1 MGYLDYGGDTTGKSA
16 FLDKIKEM
24 LTELYTTYVAEI
36 EDARGTDTDLGAR
49 LDTFQDDITT
59 YVAEIEDA
67 RGTDTDLGAR
77 LDTFRD
83 DITLLGNAELPIQT
97 GNSGKSL
104 ITDGST
110 SSWANRIRTDEAL
123 SVDSELVLFDGV
135 TGQKIKRSAD
145 TGLVSVAS
153 GVVSIANITTKAEA
167 DTSSGAVDVTLTSA
181 SNRVQKIT
189 ITAADKYVNLP
200 DATGL
205 YKGADTYV
213 IINDGDYRFGIKDNS
228 GGFIASVAPHSQ
240 GRLSLLDNSTA
251 AGTWKASSP
260 ADLIM
265 NTLKTECNTDA
276 SDYIAS
282 CALSATELFVAWGG
296 TGADGFCAVLTF
308 GATIT
313 VSNIL
318 EFDTTQ
324 ANFISCD
331 AISAT
336 VVAVAYSGT
345 DSDGYI
351 AAITWDGTDTL
362 TVTDTYEFKDA
373 DTITNTN
380 VHVITSALVF
390 VAYQNTNKYTVV
402 QVLSWDGANFGST
415 TAEST
420 LGGIVRYYPKTAK
433 ISGDATDAKFV
444 LLHSGAAIT
453 SVFSAIIT
461 WNSSTGFAIG
471 SDTSTVGSVN
481 SSGYHMPV
489 VIDSTYFMVAGMK
502 SADSGI
508 SLNMVLC
515 SISGTTITNKRYLFS
530 DQHDFSYA
538 PIGGF
543 LFDSDTVFLFTS
555 EKNYENYLYK
565 IKVVGAADTKDCIL
579 QIQNKIPIGF
589 NAEAIMQ
596 YGDTSLLSGSNAAIV
611 YRNALASNYLYAE
624 KVEIA

>member
-16 FLDKIKEM
+16 FLDKIKVM
-24 LTELYTTYVAEI
+24 LTELY
-36 EDARGTDTDLGAR
+36 
-49 LDTFQDDITT
+49 TT

-83 DITLLGNAELPIQT
+83 DITLLGNAELPGQT

-104 ITDGST
+104 VTNGT
-110 SSWANRIRTDEAL
+110 VSSWANRIRTDETE

-135 TGQKIKRSAD
+135 TGQKIKRSAG

-205 YKGADTYV
+205 YKGADTFV
-213 IINDGDYRFGIKDNS
+213 IINDGDYRFGIKNNS
-228 GGFIASVAPHSQ
+228 GNFIASIAPHSQ

-251 AGTWKASSP
+251 AGIWKASYP

-276 SDYIAS
+276 STYIAS
-282 CALSATELFVAWGG
+282 CQLSSTELFVAWSG
-296 TGADGFCAVLTF
+296 TGGGFCAVLTF
-308 GATIT
+308 GVTIT

-324 ANFISCD
+324 ATYISCD
-331 AISAT
+331 KISAT
-336 VVAVAYSGT
+336 VVAVAYAGT
-345 DSDGYI
+345 DDDGYI

-373 DTITNTN
+373 DTITYTN
-380 VHVITSALVF
+380 VHVVTSALVCVIYENVNNF
-390 VAYQNTNKYTVV
+390 TAAQM
-402 QVLSWDGANFGST
+402 LSWDGTNFGST
-415 TAEST
+415 TSENT
-420 LGGIVRYYPKTAK
+420 LGVVRQYPETAK

-444 LLHSGAAIT
+444 LTFMDSGAINIY
-453 SVFSAIIT
+453 SQIVT
-461 WNSSTGFAIG
+461 WNATTGFAFG
-471 SDTSTVGSVN
+471 TSVDTE
-481 SSGYHMPV
+481 
-489 VIDSTYFMVAGMK
+489 IDSPSKSNLPIIINSTYFLVVGRD
-502 SADSGI
+502 DSQNI
-508 SLNMVLC
+508 VSVLC
-515 SISGTTITNKRYLFS
+515 HVSGTTITNKRHLAIGTGS
-530 DQHDFSYA
+530 SISY
-538 PIGGF
+538 PFGGF
-543 LFDSDTVFLFTS
+543 LFNSNTVGLFTS
-555 EKNYENYLYK
+555 EGIGENYLYK
-565 IKVVGAADTKDCIL
+565 IKVVGATDTKNCVL
-579 QIQNKIPIGF
+579 QVENKIPIGYG
-589 NAEAIMQ
+589 AESSPS
-596 YGDTSLLSGSNAAIV
+596 YGSTALLSGSDAAIV